1 MRGYI
6 VATHL
11 VNYAILE
18 VLLCWNALPSIWS
31 SPGWKFSSH
40 VISMSTAILACFHTS
55 ISLLAFKDTRMST
68 RLRTQIHA
76 ALNTTGTV
84 LVIMGITSI
93 WMHKDGLGKPHI
105 RTWHSLAGIAS
116 FALLSL
122 NTLQVLSWEA
132 SFGTI
137 QRTSMFYCWVFCFL
151 FLQGLVLSNAFAKLQ
166 SLLLGKKS
174 TSIRWVF
181 RDSTHRFVGYLSLVV
196 WTSAA
201 ILGLWSGWGLVNLS
215 FGVRTFA
222 TLQLVVASLL
232 TGSTSYMSSIAPTKT
247 D

>member
-1 MRGYI
+1 
-6 VATHL
+6 
-11 VNYAILE
+11 
-18 VLLCWNALPSIWS
+18 
-31 SPGWKFSSH
+31 
-40 VISMSTAILACFHTS
+40 
-55 ISLLAFKDTRMST
+55 
-68 RLRTQIHA
+68 
-76 ALNTTGTV
+76 
-84 LVIMGITSI
+84 
-93 WMHKDGLGKPHI
+93 
-105 RTWHSLAGIAS
+105 
-116 FALLSL
+116 
-122 NTLQVLSWEA
+122 
-132 SFGTI
+132 
-137 QRTSMFYCWVFCFL
+137 
-151 FLQGLVLSNAFAKLQ
+151 VLSNAFAKLQ

-174 TSIRWVF
+174 TSVRWVF